1 MLKKIKKISLTP
13 FFKGLWFDL
22 LAKSYSKKVEENW
35 KLPKRGCCIWIIS
48 STGGKFALKNHFY
61 NKIFLGQLSWLHRHL
76 QTGLMDHHQIWH
88 YYNKNVEVERGVL
101 LCLSRILNQPFWNS
115 MNGYFCCFFV
125 ALSGSTCSQPFF
137 FYYSFLKVFKGI
149 VLVLPRSIFDHS
161 KSFQLFSHSL
171 CESEPIICR
180 ATSWN
185 FFWAFPLLITRFK
198 FKCFL

>member
-1 MLKKIKKISLTP
+1 MTP

-88 YYNKNVEVERGVL
+88 YYNKNVEVKRGVL

-137 FYYSFLKVFKGI
+137 FFFTVFSKYLKVLYLYYLEVYLIILSHFNYFPTAY
-149 VLVLPRSIFDHS
+149 VSQNLLYVELLHETFSE
-161 KSFQLFSHSL
+161 LFL
-171 CESEPIICR
+171 
-180 ATSWN
+180 
-185 FFWAFPLLITRFK
+185 F
-198 FKCFL
+198 